1 MYLPAFNQRM
11 EARLDRLR
19 EKCSENGLDVQG
31 EFNRGQHAKEPCSN
45 SSYIAG
51 SDSWHTPNTWEFLV
65 NKKYHIIWWGSYGR
79 YDISPWLTTKACFL
93 YRCNVFKAASSSWMF
108 NFNVLAGYSPSYLHK
123 TKKILLNLARERYP
137 RVNLQEVRLS
147 GFSRKLFLIRTIYIC
162 SCARHKTI
170 QSHLL

>member
-1 MYLPAFNQRM
+1 MVRQL
-11 EARLDRLR
+11 
-19 EKCSENGLDVQG
+19 
-31 EFNRGQHAKEPCSN
+31 
-45 SSYIAG
+45 
-51 SDSWHTPNTWEFLV
+51 
-65 NKKYHIIWWGSYGR
+65 R

-147 GFSRKLFLIRTIYIC
+147 RFSKKLFLIRSLYLQLREAQNDSVTFII
-162 SCARHKTI
+162 ARNPFER
-170 QSHLL
+170 LLSAYRDKIVFALPYSFHDKLGRSIVRNYRKKVEISLHRQVYCPL